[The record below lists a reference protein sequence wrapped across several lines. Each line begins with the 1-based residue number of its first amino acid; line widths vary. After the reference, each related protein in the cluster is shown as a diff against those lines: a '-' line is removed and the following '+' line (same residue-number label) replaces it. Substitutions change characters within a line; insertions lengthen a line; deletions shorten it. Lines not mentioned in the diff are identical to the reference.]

1 MGKLCDVLPIL
12 LASLSPLVDEF
23 TVARVLFQISAS
35 LSRV

>member
-12 LASLSPLVDEF
+12 LARLSPLANEF
-23 TVARVLFQISAS
+23 AVARDLFQISAS